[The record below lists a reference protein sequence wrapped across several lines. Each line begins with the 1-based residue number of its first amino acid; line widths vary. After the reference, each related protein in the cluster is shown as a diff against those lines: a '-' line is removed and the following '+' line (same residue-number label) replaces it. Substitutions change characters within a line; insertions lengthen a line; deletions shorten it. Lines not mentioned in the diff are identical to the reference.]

1 MGKMVKTKNKQKTH
15 LTIIDGTQWK
25 VEANSQVPSLHSVPG
40 ILQGALSHSIL
51 VTNHFKKRDLG
62 FRWLETGSRSLTS
75 R

>member
-51 VTNHFKKRDLG
+51 VTNHLKKRDLG
-62 FRWLETGSRSLTS
+62 F
-75 R
+75 

>member
-1 MGKMVKTKNKQKTH
+1 MAKMVKTTHKQKTH

-25 VEANSQVPSLHSVPG
+25 LEANSQVPSLHSVAG
-40 ILQGALSHSIL
+40 ILQRVLSHSIF
-51 VTNHFKKRDLG
+51 VINHLKKRDLR